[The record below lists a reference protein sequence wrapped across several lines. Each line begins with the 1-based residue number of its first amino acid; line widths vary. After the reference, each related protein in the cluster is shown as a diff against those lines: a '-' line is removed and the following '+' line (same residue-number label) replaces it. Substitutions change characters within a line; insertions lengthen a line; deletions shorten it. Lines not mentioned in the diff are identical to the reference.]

1 MRQRQSG
8 FLKFLLCLR
17 RPVENL
23 CVGLSQQRP
32 LLVKAGVERGAGRLK
47 GAKGV
52 AQAQPPLKL
61 LAGARARIVLD
72 GIQPGWVHLERA
84 ILLHSDASEGDG

>member
-8 FLKFLLCLR
+8 FLKLLLRLR

-32 LLVKAGVERGAGRLK
+32 LLVEAGMEGRAGGLE

-52 AQAQPPLKL
+52 AQAQPPLEL
-61 LAGARARIVLD
+61 LAGARARVVLD
-72 GIQPGWVHLERA
+72 GN
-84 ILLHSDASEGDG
+84 